1 MILSKK
7 LLQFFRLQNENLISK
22 FAYHFKGNGVF
33 LLNRF
38 LKLMTPD

>member
-1 MILSKK
+1 MR
-7 LLQFFRLQNENLISK
+7 FFRLQNENLISN
-22 FAYHFKGNGVF
+22 FANDFKGNGVF